1 MAVVLNRYRVY
12 DEETA
17 DTEFKA
23 ANGEI
28 LPIDNLDTA
37 AIIQAIS
44 AASGIPQAN
53 ISVMAYTVPMF
64 NDYVSETDFVKDILP
79 IIIAV
84 IILALLAFIVWRSLR
99 PVKVT
104 EVETELSVDELLAAT
119 REKQKPVEEIDME
132 EKSEVRKAI
141 DKFVDENPEAVAVL
155 MRNWLSDDWD

>member
-1 MAVVLNRYRVY
+1 MY

-17 DTEFKA
+17 DTGDLSWAEFKE

-28 LPIDNLDTA
+28 LPIENLDTQM
-37 AIIQAIS
+37 IIQAIS

-64 NDYVSETDFVKDILP
+64 NDYVSETEFVKDILP

-119 REKQKPVEEIDME
+119 RENQKPVEEIDME

-141 DKFVDENPEAVAVL
+141 DKFVDENPEAVAIL

>member
-1 MAVVLNRYRVY
+1 MY

-17 DTEFKA
+17 DTGDLSWAEFKE

-28 LPIDNLDTA
+28 LPIENLDTQM
-37 AIIQAIS
+37 IIQAIS

-64 NDYVSETDFVKDILP
+64 NDYVSETEFVKDILP

-84 IILALLAFIVWRSLR
+84 IILAFLAFIVWRSLR

-119 REKQKPVEEIDME
+119 RENQKPVEEIDME

-141 DKFVDENPEAVAVL
+141 DKFVDENPEAVAIL

>member
-1 MAVVLNRYRVY
+1 M
-12 DEETA
+12 
-17 DTEFKA
+17 DTEA
-23 ANGEI
+23 
-28 LPIDNLDTA
+28 L
-37 AIIQAIS
+37 IQAIS

-64 NDYVSETDFVKDILP
+64 NDYVSETEFVKDILP

-119 REKQKPVEEIDME
+119 REKQKPVDEIDIE